1 MNLEDFRHIMAEE
14 TNDSAAAALLLKF
27 MTKMGQ
33 EVSLSRPSSTN
44 DLVGIG
50 ATKIS
55 DPSTLAAATT
65 TLTIDVADVNGKT
78 RLEGNPIGEETVKF
92 KGIEPS
98 PLGSLGTTDTTRSSR
113 SSSSQSQAGDS
124 ESISAGMGFGGRTR
138 RDSQDSHSP
147 VGLMMDEEDSTTN
160 QLHGRN
166 PTLEAVGVFGEDTLR
181 AQSLTDFAQTPLLT
195 RPPH

>member
-1 MNLEDFRHIMAEE
+1 MAEE

-44 DLVGIG
+44 DLMGIG
-50 ATKIS
+50 STIIS

-65 TLTIDVADVNGKT
+65 TLTIDIVDVIGKT
-78 RLEGNPIGEETVKF
+78 NLEGKSIGEETVKF

-113 SSSSQSQAGDS
+113 SSSSQSQAADS
-124 ESISAGMGFGGRTR
+124 ESISTGLGFGGRTR
-138 RDSQDSHSP
+138 KDSQDSHSP
-147 VGLMMDEEDSTTN
+147 LGLMMDEEESTTN
-160 QLHGRN
+160 QLHCRS
-166 PTLEAVGVFGEDTLR
+166 PTFDAVGVSGDDTIR
-181 AQSLTDFAQTPLLT
+181 AQSLVEDAQGRSLT
-195 RPPH
+195 RSP